1 MIGPQFFEGAM
12 LVCFGVSWPIAILKT
27 FRTKR
32 VEGKSRIFLILV
44 FVGYLAGIAAKFLR
58 AHTGGAPLE
67 MVTGLYA
74 LNALLASSVQLDT
87 PTLPG
92 ANGTFDRS
100 EIESAFSWLCEQA
113 KQSHFNLEKF
123 HSVTIDGDQAD
134 VAFAIEA
141 LVELPGSRPV
151 EGHYEVTFRWQLE
164 HDTWHLT
171 RSNWLAAD
179 R

>member
-1 MIGPQFFEGAM
+1 M
-12 LVCFGVSWPIAILKT
+12 
-27 FRTKR
+27 KR
-32 VEGKSRIFLILV
+32 LALTALV
-44 FVGYLAGIAAKFLR
+44 FALFGSLIYWWFLPTQVLKRRTSQILHTLTLDAGTSRSSRQL
-58 AHTGGAPLE
+58 G
-67 MVTGLYA
+67 VYA

-87 PTLPG
+87 PTLPD

-100 EIESAFSWLCEQA
+100 EVESAFSWLCEQA
-113 KQSHFNLEKF
+113 KQSHFTLGKF
-123 HSVTIDGDQAD
+123 HSVMIDGDQAD

-164 HDTWHLT
+164 QNAWHLT
-171 RSNWLAAD
+171 RANWMAAG

>member
-1 MIGPQFFEGAM
+1 M
-12 LVCFGVSWPIAILKT
+12 
-27 FRTKR
+27 KR
-32 VEGKSRIFLILV
+32 LALTALILALLGSFIYWWWLPTQV
-44 FVGYLAGIAAKFLR
+44 LKR
-58 AHTGGAPLE
+58 HTSQILHTLTLE
-67 MVTGLYA
+67 PGTGRSARQLGVYA

-113 KQSHFNLEKF
+113 KQSHFKLEKF